1 MKPIIPLAAV
11 CAAALVAAAPGSGS
25 RGATVAVRHSSLGM
39 ILVNA
44 AGKTLYL
51 FEHDRGRVSSCYGK
65 CAVFWPPLLT
75 TAKPVAAAGAKA
87 ALLGTTRRKD
97 GRLQVTYNGHPLY
110 GFKLDTKPGMTRGEG
125 VNGFGGL
132 WYAVSPAGAKIVKPA
147 TSGGTSTTTTTTT
160 ATTTTTPYPGGYG
173 G

>member
-1 MKPIIPLAAV
+1 MKAIIPLAAV
-11 CAAALVAAAPGSGS
+11 CAAALVAVAAAPGSGS
-25 RGATVAVRHSSLGM
+25 RGATVGVRQSSLGM

-44 AGKTLYL
+44 TGKTLYL
-51 FEHDRGRVSSCYGK
+51 FQHDRGRVSSCYGK

-110 GFKLDTKPGMTRGEG
+110 GFKLDTEPGMTKGEG
-125 VNGFGGL
+125 VNAFGGL
-132 WYAVSPAGAKIVKPA
+132 WYAVSPAGAKVVKPA
-147 TSGGTSTTTTTTT
+147 STGGTTTTTTT
-160 ATTTTTPYPGGYG
+160 ATTTTTPYPGYG